1 MTDKKSTSR
10 IVDEMDETM
19 RGLHRCGALSTR
31 ELEKFIKHIEE
42 KAKQDKSFDPIK
54 FNKF

>member
-31 ELEKFIKHIEE
+31 ELEKFIKHIE
-42 KAKQDKSFDPIK
+42 
-54 FNKF
+54 